1 MEPQVI
7 SIRGAREHNLKNID
21 LDLPRNRLIV
31 ITGISGSGKSSLA
44 FDTLYAEGQRRYI
57 ESLSAYARQFL
68 EQMKKPDVEQI
79 TGLPPAIAIEQR
91 KAAANP
97 RSTVATTTE
106 IYDYLRILFA
116 RAGTPHCVQC
126 GRVITRQSASEII
139 SRIMNLPEGSQVDFL
154 APLVRGRKGEY
165 QKIFTYLRQSGFV
178 RVRIDG
184 KLYDVQ
190 EQVKLGRYKI
200 HNIEVVVDRIVLSPR
215 EKERVVEAVE
225 TGLKIGKGILIVVSD
240 GKETLYNERY
250 GCARCGLS
258 YEELAPRLFSFN
270 SPYGACQTCKGLG
283 FLMKIDPD
291 LVIPDRQ
298 KTFREGAIRPWQ
310 EAGGRGLFLYYR
322 RLLRSVLEDLG
333 YTLDDRPA
341 DLTREAL
348 SVVLYGSEQLGF
360 EGVIPNLER
369 LFHQTESEHRR
380 EEISRYIRE
389 LTCPDC
395 QGGRLR
401 PEALAVKIAGKSI
414 VDVTRMSISQAREFF
429 LALPLTEREELI
441 ARPILKE
448 ITSRLNFMEE
458 VGLEYLTLDRMT
470 HTLSGGEAERI
481 RLATQIGSGL
491 VGVLYI
497 LDEPTIGLH
506 QRDNTRLIATLKRLR
521 DIGNTVVVVEHDE
534 ETIRNADFIVDLGPG
549 AGKHGGQ
556 VVAAGTVE
564 QVASSQQSLTGRY
577 LSGELKISVPEK
589 RRSPEKRFLQILNA
603 RHNNLKGINVK
614 IPLGLFVCVSGVS
627 GSGKSSLIGDILC
640 RGLKKLLYR
649 SREEPGQHDAILGVE
664 YVNKIIEIDQSPI
677 GRTPRSNPA
686 TYTGAFTLIR
696 EIFSRTEEAR
706 IRGYKVGR
714 FSFNVKGGRCEACS
728 GDGITKIEM
737 HFLPDIYIP
746 CDVCK
751 GKRYNRETLEVTYKG
766 KNIAEVLEMKIE
778 EALEFF
784 RMHPG
789 LREKLQTLVDVGLG
803 YLELGQPATTLS
815 GGEAQRVK
823 LAAELARRGNERT
836 VYVLDEPTVGLH
848 LADIERL
855 LNVLNR
861 LVEKGST
868 VIVIEH
874 NLDVIKCADYIIDL
888 GPEGGEKG
896 GRVVGAGTPEELATN
911 SRSYTG
917 QFLRKVLL

>member
-1 MEPQVI
+1 
-7 SIRGAREHNLKNID
+7 
-21 LDLPRNRLIV
+21 
-31 ITGISGSGKSSLA
+31 
-44 FDTLYAEGQRRYI
+44 
-57 ESLSAYARQFL
+57 
-68 EQMKKPDVEQI
+68 
-79 TGLPPAIAIEQR
+79 
-91 KAAANP
+91 
-97 RSTVATTTE
+97 
-106 IYDYLRILFA
+106 
-116 RAGTPHCVQC
+116 
-126 GRVITRQSASEII
+126 
-139 SRIMNLPEGSQVDFL
+139 
-154 APLVRGRKGEY
+154 
-165 QKIFTYLRQSGFV
+165 QKILTWVRQSGFV
-178 RVRIDG
+178 KVRVDG
-184 KLYDVQ
+184 KFHDVD
-190 EQVKLGRYKI
+190 EEIKLARYKA
-200 HNIEVVVDRIVLSPR
+200 HTIEVLVDRFRLSHR
-215 EKERVVEAVE
+215 EKDRVAEGVE
-225 TGLKIGKGILIVVSD
+225 TGLKIGKGLLLVVSH
-240 GKETLYNERY
+240 GQETLYNEQY
-250 GCARCGLS
+250 GCARCGTS
-258 YEELAPRLFSFN
+258 FEELTPRLFSFN

-298 KTFREGAIRPWQ
+298 KTFRQGAVKPWQ
-310 EAGGRGLFLYYR
+310 DAGGRGLFLYYR
-322 RLLRSVLEDLG
+322 RLLRSVLDDLG
-333 YTLDDRPA
+333 YSLDDRPV

-348 SVVLYGSEQLGF
+348 TTILYGSEELGF

-389 LTCPDC
+389 VTCPAC
-395 QGGRLR
+395 HGGRLR
-401 PEALAVKIAGKSI
+401 PESLAVRIAGKSI
-414 VDVTRMSISQAREFF
+414 VDVTGMSVTEARQFF
-429 LALPLTEREELI
+429 EKLPLDGREEMI
-441 ARPILKE
+441 ARPIFKE
-448 ITSRLNFMEE
+448 IISRLNFMEE

-491 VGVLYI
+491 VGVVYI

-521 DIGNTVVVVEHDE
+521 DLGNTVVVVEHDE
-534 ETIRNADFIVDLGPG
+534 ETIRNADYVVDLGPG

-564 QVASSQQSLTGRY
+564 EVARQEQSLTGRY
-577 LSGELKISVPEK
+577 LSGQLRIAVPRQ
-589 RRSPEKRFLQILNA
+589 RRLPEGKYLQILNA

-614 IPLGLFVCVSGVS
+614 IPLGVFVCVTGVS
-627 GSGKSSLIGDILC
+627 GSGKSSLIQDVFC
-640 RGLKKLLYR
+640 RALKRLLYR

-664 YVNKIIEIDQSPI
+664 YISKIVEIDQSPI

-696 EIFSRTEEAR
+696 DIFSRTEEAR
-706 IRGYKVGR
+706 IRGYKPGR
-714 FSFNVKGGRCEACS
+714 FSFNVKGGRCEACA
-728 GDGITKIEM
+728 GDGITRIEM

-751 GKRYNRETLEVTYKG
+751 GKRYNRETLEVTYRG
-766 KNIAEVLEMKIE
+766 KNIAEVLEMKVE

-784 RMHPG
+784 RMHPA
-789 LREKLQTLVDVGLG
+789 LREKLQTLYDVGLD

-823 LAAELARRGNERT
+823 LAAELSRRGNERT

-855 LNVLNR
+855 LAVLNR

-874 NLDVIKCADYIIDL
+874 NLDVIKCADHLIDL
-888 GPEGGEKG
+888 GPEGGDKG
-896 GRVVGAGTPEELATN
+896 GKIVAEGTPEEVMAN
-911 SRSYTG
+911 PRSYTG
-917 QFLRKVLL
+917 QFLRSVLTKS